1 MALGRRLSDAGDEAV
16 RIDLSPMIDCVFIL
30 LIFFIVTTVFVEET
44 GIDVNRPEGGQQ
56 SNQADNEV
64 VELDI
69 NAQGVVKYH
78 GRDIGVQGVRGL
90 IKQLRVNKP
99 DIPIIIKADAKT
111 AHRVFAEVYGEIRM
125 TGADPAKISF
135 K

>member
-1 MALGRRLSDAGDEAV
+1 MALGRRLSDSGDEAV

-44 GIDVNRPEGGQQ
+44 GIDVNRPEAGRIDPN
-56 SNQADNEV
+56 SNNEI
-64 VELDI
+64 VEIDI
-69 NAQGVVKYH
+69 NAQGVVKFH

-90 IKQLRVNKP
+90 VKQMRVNQP
-99 DIPIIIKADAKT
+99 DIPIIIKANEKT
-111 AHRVFAEVYGEIRM
+111 PHNVFAEVYGEVRM
-125 TGADPAKISF
+125 AGAEKISF